1 MINAVRKTA
10 YRHGYLFIAAAWLY
24 TISFLFTNY
33 FSPSSSAEKA
43 ANAISRYISGK
54 EKDFEKLV
62 KDTAFIRSI
71 TSSAHWTQTK
81 NTDNEDGLF
90 LYVLNDK
97 GNPLQVHWN
106 TNMMGVSE
114 DDLKKPDGFYPV
126 KYQNGF
132 FILMK
137 YSFHQQNRNYI
148 IARLT
153 PIYWSYFV
161 SNDYLKPH
169 FAKFDELTR
178 KYSISIDEEGIPV
191 KDSKGKAFFF
201 IQEEPGASTDQPGA
215 ISILLRLLG
224 IILLMVFLNSIA
236 FDLAAEKGFLPAF
249 LFLLFFI
256 VLLRTLSFLLPFP
269 FDYRMLELFD
279 TLNYASSNF
288 NSSLGD
294 LLINVILVFW
304 ITGFIKF
311 NINRLLN
318 DESKLNDNMKK
329 AIAVLSLLLL
339 PVITN
344 ITSSTISSLISDS
357 QISLDVTDY
366 KILTDPLAII
376 SLFIICFIVLSYF
389 YVFQLLVNFSSELK
403 LSLFWK
409 LTIICS
415 AALAL
420 VSLNFDTDSSTLLNY
435 MIILWLLLTY
445 TIASYRARDVT
456 VSLYNSGLFIVWSI
470 YLMSSTAG
478 LLIYQNIYN
487 DQNRRKN
494 IVQKYAGIYDPAN
507 ESLLS
512 LATATF
518 SDKSLEENFNRF
530 RRSSS
535 NKFLKDSLMNAN
547 FSGFLNK
554 FDTRIYT
561 YDSSGNPLYN
571 EENTPYTTLKEI
583 ITSQG
588 KLTDIEG
595 LYYYEKSKDD
605 YTYIYEREVPRDSAG
620 INGYLLLII

>member
-33 FSPSSSAEKA
+33 FSPSSSPEKA

-62 KDTAFIRSI
+62 KDTAFIRTI

-132 FILMK
+132 FVLMT
-137 YSFHQQNRNYI
+137 YSFHQQNRDYI

-161 SNDYLKPH
+161 SNDYLKPR
-169 FAKFDELTR
+169 FAKFDELTK
-178 KYSISIDEEGIPV
+178 KYSISIDEEGMPV
-191 KDSKGKAFFF
+191 KDSKGSTFFF
-201 IQEEPGASTDQPGA
+201 IQEEPGASTDQPGS
-215 ISILLRLLG
+215 ISIVLRLLA
-224 IILLMVFLNSIA
+224 IILLMVFINSIA

-249 LFLLFFI
+249 VFLLFFI

-294 LLINVILVFW
+294 LLINAILIFW
-304 ITGFIKF
+304 IAGFIKF
-311 NINRLLN
+311 NISRVLN
-318 DESKLNDNMKK
+318 DESKLNDTPKK
-329 AIAVLSLLLL
+329 IIAVLSLLLL
-339 PVITN
+339 PFITN
-344 ITSSTISSLISDS
+344 ITSSTISSLIKDS
-357 QISLDVTDY
+357 QISLDITNY
-366 KILTDPLAII
+366 QNLTALSII
-376 SLFIICFIVLSYF
+376 SVIIICFIVLSYF
-389 YVFQLLVNFSSELK
+389 YVFQLLVKFSSELK

-445 TIASYRARDVT
+445 IIASYRTKDVT
-456 VSLYNSGLFIVWSI
+456 VSLYNSGLFIV
-470 YLMSSTAG
+470 
-478 LLIYQNIYN
+478 
-487 DQNRRKN
+487 
-494 IVQKYAGIYDPAN
+494 
-507 ESLLS
+507 
-512 LATATF
+512 
-518 SDKSLEENFNRF
+518 
-530 RRSSS
+530 
-535 NKFLKDSLMNAN
+535 
-547 FSGFLNK
+547 
-554 FDTRIYT
+554 
-561 YDSSGNPLYN
+561 
-571 EENTPYTTLKEI
+571 
-583 ITSQG
+583 
-588 KLTDIEG
+588 
-595 LYYYEKSKDD
+595 
-605 YTYIYEREVPRDSAG
+605 
-620 INGYLLLII
+620 